1 MGETCFILGHQID
14 VTVFAFI
21 PLSLAETY
29 YLFHDR
35 GAGFYII
42 GTSVVK
48 EFRPYQ
54 TSTMALCCGNYYRLY
69 TATTAISHIMAI
81 LLGY

>member
-48 EFRPYQ
+48 EFRP
-54 TSTMALCCGNYYRLY
+54 
-69 TATTAISHIMAI
+69 
-81 LLGY
+81 